1 MEDSELLTD
10 RIVQEVYEKGF
21 SLTDGILDTEL
32 QYTLL
37 KMMEGLIPHFKQ
49 ASIGH
54 QQDKQTNAEIR
65 KDKIYWLSEDENLYR
80 QSIGLFLPHLI
91 TGLNRRCFLGINA
104 REFMA
109 AVYSPGD
116 FYKKHRDAF
125 RDSDARKITVILYLN
140 PDWKAGDGGELMLYL
155 PDRDPLTVT
164 PLGGRL
170 LIFESGL
177 EHEVL
182 PSHTNRYSITGWL
195 KQSHQMV

>member
-1 MEDSELLTD
+1 MEDSELLAD

-21 SLTDGILDTEL
+21 SLTDGILDTAS
-32 QYTLL
+32 QHTLL
-37 KMMEGLIPHFKQ
+37 KMMDGLIPHFKQ

-91 TGLNRRCFLGINA
+91 TGLNRRCFLGINDH
-104 REFMA
+104 EFMA
-109 AVYSPGD
+109 AIYSPGD

-140 PDWKAGDGGELMLYL
+140 PNWKMGDGGELVLHL
-155 PDRDPLTVT
+155 PDNTPLIIA

-170 LIFESGL
+170 LVFESTL

-182 PSHTNRYSITGWL
+182 AAHTNRYSITGWL
-195 KQSHQMV
+195 KQSSLVV